1 MKTLQEKYN
10 AVAEGS
16 FAKSQFVR
24 DASMQLPNLISKVN
38 SYDDTV
44 NILKNRG
51 MIAEAKM
58 QEPKYYTAKPEDAIA
73 PDVLDTGIKFEL
85 DKKYGTLDVTPEQY
99 EKCKAIAVS
108 NLTKDVLYYVK
119 QDSVQLEAPG
129 EKMEK
134 VVVKEEVS
142 EMGNEPVM
150 LNKAL
155 ITQLLK
161 DFLADADPRDEVAKA
176 YVASV
181 MRDFKSGDPSR
192 TTQYAT
198 WQSMDDLEDDFN
210 DYMGQRMDEKKDG
223 SLEEE
228 LPGENPLKFKEA
240 DAFDPTKFYIKDLKS
255 GRILNAVSVQGSKLI
270 SYYDTEADAQA
281 QADWITRWEGDP
293 GRFVVLSGDEA
304 KDQVNKQT
312 GVEQGDLE
320 ELFGMGGGKVADAEL
335 ITKLTITNFR
345 DVAPVTDISR
355 LGLKPNEY
363 AIKDVDN
370 NNFVV
375 YLKGLNPQ
383 GGAIPNKFRDQK
395 TAQAILNS
403 LLKTNNALGM
413 NKLSKN
419 LQVVSGGGAVNEQQ
433 LKELF
438 KKIITKVITE

>member
-58 QEPKYYTAKPEDAIA
+58 QEPKYSTAKPEDVIA

-99 EKCKAIAVS
+99 KKCKAMAVS
-108 NLTKDVLYYVK
+108 NLAKDVLYYVK
-119 QDSVQLEAPG
+119 QDSIQLETPG

-142 EMGNEPVM
+142 EMGNEPVI

-155 ITQLLK
+155 ITGLLK

-210 DYMGQRMDEKKDG
+210 DYMGQRMDEKKNGPVHPEDKHTLTPDELGYDVDEGTTLELSDEEMEKLHKDG
-223 SLEEE
+223 KVTLANGSVLHYVGKVAEYEAPKYSEEE
-228 LPGENPLKFKEA
+228 L
-240 DAFDPTKFYIKDLKS
+240 
-255 GRILNAVSVQGSKLI
+255 
-270 SYYDTEADAQA
+270 AQM
-281 QADWITRWEGDP
+281 
-293 GRFVVLSGDEA
+293 A
-304 KDQVNKQT
+304 KDQQEHDEET
-312 GVEQGDLE
+312 LRRERGLE
-320 ELFGMGGGKVADAEL
+320 
-335 ITKLTITNFR
+335 
-345 DVAPVTDISR
+345 
-355 LGLKPNEY
+355 
-363 AIKDVDN
+363 
-370 NNFVV
+370 
-375 YLKGLNPQ
+375 
-383 GGAIPNKFRDQK
+383 
-395 TAQAILNS
+395 
-403 LLKTNNALGM
+403 
-413 NKLSKN
+413 
-419 LQVVSGGGAVNEQQ
+419 EQQ